1 MAVSQQVK
9 TITQMLDEAPDVD
22 VRATWQALW
31 DILSEIKDR
40 LVAEFPVERHPSS
53 ADYDYYQAGDFEGSL
68 STYVSAAPPDDPGPR
83 LEWFVHSWL
92 GNRSASILDMNINVW
107 LGPQVDAPHLCIVFG
122 TVPHLFHY
130 SDLIARR
137 DVGID
142 HDYVQRYYE
151 PENADYLAFRG
162 DPRFTWSVSHGAY
175 MRAIISPVAHSYT
188 AERTPD
194 NVEVLKGHVLKRFE
208 RWLEYVRTAPAVPVE
223 EQKAL
228 QARDHGL
235 REQIYSLD
243 PMNALAERFM
253 GVETAQKMVRLRYG
267 AEQLAGR

>member
-22 VRATWQALW
+22 VRETWQALW

-40 LVAEFPVERHPSS
+40 IVAEFEVIRHPSS
-53 ADYDYYQAGDFEGSL
+53 VAYDYYQAGDFEGSL
-68 STYVSAAPPDDPGPR
+68 NTYSGPQ

-92 GNRSASILDMNINVW
+92 GNRTASLLDMNLNVW
-107 LGPQVDAPHLCIVFG
+107 LGPHIDAPHLCIVFG

-137 DVGID
+137 DIGVD
-142 HDYVQRYYE
+142 ADYVRRYYE
-151 PENADYLAFRG
+151 PENDDYLAFRG

-188 AERTPD
+188 AERTLD
-194 NVEVLKGHVLKRFE
+194 NVEVLRGHVMKRFE
-208 RWLEYVRTAPAVPVE
+208 RWLDQVRTAPPVR
-223 EQKAL
+223 EQDRAAL
-228 QARDHGL
+228 QERDHRL
-235 REQIYSLD
+235 REQVYSLD

-253 GVETAQKMVRLRYG
+253 GVETAQKMVKLRYG
-267 AEQLAGR
+267 ADQLAGR